1 MVMSQK
7 TWLIW
12 GDGVGVEK
20 SYKKEV
26 EKEVEKLVENPI
38 ENPIE
43 NPVENP
49 VDNPLLPAENHD
61 KHEEYEHVAEKM
73 SKLNQYL
80 QEKTTTRDFMEE
92 GCFIGGFMKKNDRDV
107 VNKRLSERMELKIH
121 LWLGV
126 NILKISQLKI
136 NILDLQ
142 NKYLNSINKI
152 IIK

>member
-26 EKEVEKLVENPI
+26 EKEVEKPV
-38 ENPIE
+38 E

-49 VDNPLLPAENHD
+49 VEKPAENTVDNPLLPAENHD

-107 VNKRLSERMELKIH
+107 VNKRLSERTLFADGIKNPFMAGSKYTEDIAAE
-121 LWLGV
+121 
-126 NILKISQLKI
+126 
-136 NILDLQ
+136 
-142 NKYLNSINKI
+142 NKYIRFAK
-152 IIK
+152 

>member
-26 EKEVEKLVENPI
+26 EKEIEKEVENSI
-38 ENPIE
+38 ET
-43 NPVENP
+43 PVEDK

-61 KHEEYEHVAEKM
+61 KEEEFEHVAEKM

-107 VNKRLSERMELKIH
+107 VNKRLSERTLFADGIKNPFMVGSKYTEDI
-121 LWLGV
+121 V
-126 NILKISQLKI
+126 AE
-136 NILDLQ
+136 
-142 NKYLNSINKI
+142 NKYIRFAK
-152 IIK
+152 